1 VPSDEV
7 VALGFM
13 ISSPRAC
20 LSDMLFNVP
29 ASAVCTTG
37 GPADRVGAGGLYARR
52 VPNASAPRPATV
64 TGAAAATALPGVLI
78 TVYGVYQLVAGLVGS
93 PYDRAMAVTLGVI
106 YLAFGLGICWVA
118 RGLLHC
124 GVWARTPALLTF
136 LANFGA
142 AYWMIQGDYYL
153 YAVLS
158 IAYGLAGISLL
169 FAPASHRVL
178 TR

>member
-1 VPSDEV
+1 
-7 VALGFM
+7 M
-13 ISSPRAC
+13 
-20 LSDMLFNVP
+20 
-29 ASAVCTTG
+29 
-37 GPADRVGAGGLYARR
+37 
-52 VPNASAPRPATV
+52 PNASAPRPATE

-78 TVYGVYQLVAGLVGS
+78 TVYGAYQLVAGLLGS

-158 IAYGLAGISLL
+158 IAYGLAGIVLL

>member
-1 VPSDEV
+1 
-7 VALGFM
+7 M
-13 ISSPRAC
+13 
-20 LSDMLFNVP
+20 
-29 ASAVCTTG
+29 G
-37 GPADRVGAGGLYARR
+37 GPADRVDRGPLYAQR

-64 TGAAAATALPGVLI
+64 TGAATVTALPGVAI
-78 TVYGVYQLVAGLVGS
+78 TAYGVYQLIEGFAGS
-93 PYDRAMAVTLGVI
+93 PMDRAMAETLGVI
-106 YLAFGLGICWVA
+106 YLIFGLGICWVA
-118 RGLLHC
+118 RGLLNC
-124 GVWARTPALLTF
+124 GTWARTPALLTF

-158 IAYGLAGISLL
+158 IAYGVAGIVLL